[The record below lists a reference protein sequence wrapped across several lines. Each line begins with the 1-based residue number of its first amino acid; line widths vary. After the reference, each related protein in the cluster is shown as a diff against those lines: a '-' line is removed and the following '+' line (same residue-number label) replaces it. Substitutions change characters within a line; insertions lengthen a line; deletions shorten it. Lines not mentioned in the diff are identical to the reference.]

1 MHRYLPTDGTST
13 VRITVEIIVTAIL
26 AGLIWTV
33 VLIDYYDL
41 IGRVEFRRLCRPRPA
56 RLIVSS
62 RTLPART
69 LVLPL
74 IGQEMPCDGKG
85 WITRDHLSNSG
96 SGYTSRTRCASRS
109 HSHHSEHIS
118 TAAESTELMPP
129 AQVPDAVKDCVTFG
143 ECAHELHARA

>member
-1 MHRYLPTDGTST
+1 M
-13 VRITVEIIVTAIL
+13 RITVEIIVVAIL

-62 RTLPART
+62 RTLPPRT
-69 LVLPL
+69 LALPM
-74 IGQEMPCDGKG
+74 IGQDMPCDGKG

-96 SGYTSRTRCASRS
+96 SGYTSRTPCASRS
-109 HSHHSEHIS
+109 HHHQGEHVSII
-118 TAAESTELMPP
+118 AEPTELMPP
-129 AQVPDAVKDCVTFG
+129 MRAPDHVGDCVTFG
-143 ECAHELHARA
+143 EFAHELHARA